1 MYLIY
6 PAEKDEGHKSM
17 GCFSVQYILHI
28 FMTARKDILAR
39 ISIKAS
45 NEYCFF
51 CSQKIN
57 FVQTRVMVV
66 TTVVRLVERCINFH
80 KLNFLFVI
88 FCNR

>member
-1 MYLIY
+1 
-6 PAEKDEGHKSM
+6 
-17 GCFSVQYILHI
+17 
-28 FMTARKDILAR
+28 MTARKDILAR

-66 TTVVRLVERCINFH
+66 VRLVERCINFH

-88 FCNR
+88 FL

>member
-66 TTVVRLVERCINFH
+66 VRLVERCINFH

-88 FCNR
+88 FL